1 MHAHLSYKTCI
12 YFIVFT
18 FLACMKFDGN
28 LLRIIPSLLQSL
40 PCKRVNIINLD
51 GSFVIACLTGM
62 VLIDLDTFIF
72 YVPLY
77 VILLYK
83 ITLL

>member
-1 MHAHLSYKTCI
+1 MN
-12 YFIVFT
+12 
-18 FLACMKFDGN
+18 FDGN

>member
-1 MHAHLSYKTCI
+1 MN
-12 YFIVFT
+12 
-18 FLACMKFDGN
+18 FDGN

-40 PCKRVNIINLD
+40 PCNRVNIINLD
-51 GSFVIACLTGM
+51 GSFGIACLTGM